1 MAPALGDMQAYLQML
16 RQKVAIE
23 EAALA
28 ADPSG
33 STSYELS

>member
-16 RQKVAIE
+16 RQKVAME

-28 ADPSG
+28 ADPG
-33 STSYELS
+33 SSSYELSQ